1 MRKVTRPDQAPAD
14 GAFPPFIQPVSGGQ
28 LRVLHA
34 NAAPD
39 APRFV
44 VHVHGG
50 RVHAINPPKHR
61 VDHDTDNPP
70 GECRVLV
77 KNGKALNGRGQALKA
92 MYERLG

>member
-1 MRKVTRPDQAPAD
+1 
-14 GAFPPFIQPVSGGQ
+14 
-28 LRVLHA
+28 
-34 NAAPD
+34 
-39 APRFV
+39 V

-92 MYERLG
+92 MYERSV